1 VSRGAQSLIV
11 QLEYLGSLSVI
22 PPAMVVSTQDRPC
35 DRVGVTLIPPIPW
48 TTDAEEMVPLLR
60 YLD

>member
-1 VSRGAQSLIV
+1 
-11 QLEYLGSLSVI
+11 
-22 PPAMVVSTQDRPC
+22 MVVSTQDRPC